1 MKVDALEEVVM
12 HIETQLQALNVKLSL
27 SCNAEYWWICVT
39 PLKINKTDYNLEKI
53 RNYISG
59 VWNSSSITLDLGK
72 LHTQI
77 KTMEHSRL
85 DFTAAGATNDFSSYI
100 FEPYFRKKNILS
112 TIFSYTAVVTL
123 ILLLIIML
131 PCFVRILLQSTQKL
145 TTELHLADLKNKKGR
160 DARSHHGRSHP

>member
-12 HIETQLQALNVKLSL
+12 HIGTQLQALTVILSL
-27 SCNAEYWWICVT
+27 SCHAEYWWICVT

-59 VWNSSSITLDLGK
+59 LWNSSSISLDLGK

-100 FEPYFRKKNILS
+100 FELYFRKKTFCLL
-112 TIFSYTAVVTL
+112 FLATL
-123 ILLLIIML
+123 LW
-131 PCFVRILLQSTQKL
+131 PF
-145 TTELHLADLKNKKGR
+145 
-160 DARSHHGRSHP
+160 